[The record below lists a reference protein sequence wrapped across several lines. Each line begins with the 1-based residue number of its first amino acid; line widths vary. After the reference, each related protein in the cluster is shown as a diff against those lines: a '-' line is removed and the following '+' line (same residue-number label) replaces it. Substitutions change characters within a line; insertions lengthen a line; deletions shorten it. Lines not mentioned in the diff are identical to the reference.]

1 VITEAEQREAYEWR
15 YPGLKGKNWKIQDVG
30 AWGGLS
36 ALDMDITPLPRT
48 ITRLPPL
55 YTNGKPDLNTV
66 FEFVKKLINEG
77 IRVEFNCED
86 QCTFCR
92 FWKRHEVVAGKMS
105 TDGDPVGEL
114 FYAAFIQ
121 WREAQ

>member
-1 VITEAEQREAYEWR
+1 MITEAEQREAYEFIR
-15 YPGLKGKNWKIQDVG
+15 PELKGNYSWVISVMEDG
-30 AWGGLS
+30 RIYAMSGEAAIYL
-36 ALDMDITPLPRT
+36 
-48 ITRLPPL
+48 LPPL